1 MQERTGEL
9 KLKLL
14 FILMLVI
21 LVGCNKEDDGVV
33 IEIHKEQHINYLEDY
48 GWSIDRFA
56 SVTKYA
62 AHTLQSFKSHVKDI
76 KELGHVDLT
85 PFLDKEVIETV
96 YFLQEKTMTY
106 NQIVGYI
113 LESGNEI
120 IGGYLVF
127 NHEAKQADGTL
138 NIDQSNMNPILHR
151 KELGSDD
158 PPSHSKK
165 MRSG

>member
-1 MQERTGEL
+1 M

-21 LVGCNKEDDGVV
+21 FVGCNREDDEVV
-33 IEIHKEQHINYLEDY
+33 VEIHKEQHINYLEKY
-48 GWSIDRFA
+48 GWGIDRFA
-56 SVTKYA
+56 SETKYA

-76 KELGHVDLT
+76 KELGDVDLT
-85 PFLDKEVIETV
+85 RYLDQEVTETG
-96 YFLQEKTMTY
+96 YILQEKTMTY

-127 NHEAKQADGTL
+127 NHEAEQADGTL
-138 NIDQSNMNPILHR
+138 HIEHCDMNPILHR
-151 KELGSDD
+151 KELGSD
-158 PPSHSKK
+158 PSS
-165 MRSG
+165 

>member
-33 IEIHKEQHINYLEDY
+33 VIETYKEQHIKYLDEY
-48 GWSIDRFA
+48 GWSIDRFG
-56 SVTKYA
+56 SETKYA

-85 PFLDKEVIETV
+85 PFLDKEVIETG
-96 YFLQEKTMTY
+96 YILQEKTMTY

-127 NHEAKQADGTL
+127 NHEAEQADGTL
-138 NIDQSNMNPILHR
+138 HIDQSNMNPILHR
-151 KELGSDD
+151 KELGSD
-158 PPSHSKK
+158 PPSHSKT